1 MRFATFFGPSLALLA
16 GTAAASGAA
25 IADAIGV
32 INTVTL
38 ELQSK
43 VTGWKGPPDL
53 LGTLP
58 IIVSSTELLKD
69 INNAT
74 KTAKA
79 SDPLEPLEALT
90 VAVAINNLSGSVNGT
105 ISAIVARK
113 RDFDKLLL
121 SPIILLNLELEKD
134 ATDRLGAA
142 IADKVPEELKGAA
155 AALQTTID
163 GYFDTGIKAYK
174 LF

>member
-1 MRFATFFGPSLALLA
+1 MRFTTFLAPLALVA
-16 GTAAASGAA
+16 STVTASGAT
-25 IADAIGV
+25 ISDAIGV

-43 VTGWKGPPDL
+43 VAGWKGPPDL

-58 IIVSSTELLKD
+58 IIAVSTELLKD

-79 SDPLEPLEALT
+79 SAPLDALEALT
-90 VAVAINNLSGSVNGT
+90 VAIAINNLSGSVNST
-105 ISAIVARK
+105 ISTIIARK

-121 SPIILLNLELEKD
+121 SPVILLNLELEKD
-134 ATDRLGAA
+134 ATDRLGVAL
-142 IADKVPEELKGAA
+142 ADKVPEELKGAA
-155 AALQTTID
+155 ATLQATID
-163 GYFDTGIKAYK
+163 GYFDNGINAYK